1 MPYGLKDI
9 ELEKLSKVFA
19 ANERIERV
27 VLYGSRAKGNYK
39 PFSDV
44 DITMMGSELTH
55 TDLNRISFAI
65 DDLLLPYQF
74 DISIFHTLKNEAL
87 IDHIHRVGIAIYERE
102 SEWKEYKL
110 GEIAEVIG
118 GGTPDTSN
126 AEYWN
131 GDIPWLTP
139 KDLTGYNGIFISKGE
154 RYITKKG
161 LDNSSAKLL
170 PPGTVLLSSRAPIG
184 YVAIASNS
192 ICTNQG
198 FKSIICNPQIV
209 DNLFMYYWIKN
220 NVEYL
225 QSLGTGTTFA
235 EISGSVVKSINV
247 VIPSLDIQHRIASI
261 LTSLDD
267 KIELLR
273 RENAT
278 LETMAE
284 TLFRQWFVVEA
295 KKEWEEGKLGDYV
308 DETIGGEWG
317 KENPEGDFIKPVQCI
332 RGTDIADL
340 SVGLATKTPIR
351 YVKESKFEKIEPRN
365 GDIIMEISGG
375 TENQSTGRVAY
386 INEDVKKLF
395 DYPIIF
401 SNFCRLLRVKE
412 EHTYFI
418 YCYLKYLYDQDEFFN
433 LENGSSGIKNLDYK
447 ALLFEL
453 TYPMPNDRQQILDF
467 NDKVSVY
474 FEKIN
479 RNKQQIQ
486 TLIQT
491 RDGLLPR
498 LMGGELK
505 I

>member
-1 MPYGLKDI
+1 M
-9 ELEKLSKVFA
+9 
-19 ANERIERV
+19 
-27 VLYGSRAKGNYK
+27 
-39 PFSDV
+39 
-44 DITMMGSELTH
+44 
-55 TDLNRISFAI
+55 
-65 DDLLLPYQF
+65 
-74 DISIFHTLKNEAL
+74 
-87 IDHIHRVGIAIYERE
+87 

-110 GEIAEVIG
+110 GEIASFVTEKVSVQDVKLEDYISTENMLPDKG
-118 GGTPDTSN
+118 GIIVASNKPQEGSATKYFNDTILISN
-126 AEYWN
+126 IRPYFKKIWYADKVGGCSN
-131 GDIPWLTP
+131 DVLCFKA
-139 KDLTGYNGIFISKGE
+139 KDELVFSKYLYFLLSQDTFFDYVMLGSKGCKMP
-154 RYITKKG
+154 RG
-161 LDNSSAKLL
+161 D
-170 PPGTVLLSSRAPIG
+170 
-184 YVAIASNS
+184 
-192 ICTNQG
+192 
-198 FKSIICNPQIV
+198 KSHIMN
-209 DNLFMYYWIKN
+209 W
-220 NVEYL
+220 
-225 QSLGTGTTFA
+225 
-235 EISGSVVKSINV
+235 EIS
-247 VIPSLDIQHRIASI
+247 IPPLPTQHRIASI

-267 KIELLR
+267 KIDLLR

-278 LETMAE
+278 LEAMAE

-295 KKEWEEGKLGDYV
+295 KEEWKEGKLGDYV
-308 DETIGGEWG
+308 IETIGGEWG

-401 SNFCRLLRVKE
+401 SNFCRLLRVEE

-447 ALLFEL
+447 ALLYEL
-453 TYPMPNDRQQILDF
+453 TYPMPNDRQRILDF

-474 FEKIN
+474 FEKSN

-498 LMGGELK
+498 LMGGEITL
-505 I
+505 

>member
-1 MPYGLKDI
+1 M
-9 ELEKLSKVFA
+9 
-19 ANERIERV
+19 
-27 VLYGSRAKGNYK
+27 
-39 PFSDV
+39 
-44 DITMMGSELTH
+44 
-55 TDLNRISFAI
+55 
-65 DDLLLPYQF
+65 
-74 DISIFHTLKNEAL
+74 
-87 IDHIHRVGIAIYERE
+87 
-102 SEWKEYKL
+102 SEWKEYKMSDL
-110 GEIAEVIG
+110 IDEIAMGPFGSNIKVDCFVGSGIPVLNGSNLVGFRLNEDAFNYVTKEKADSLGHSNAYRGDVVVTHRGTLGQIVYIPEDSKYDRYVISQSQFRFVCKRDFVYVPYLVYYFHSREGQYKLLANASQVGVPALARPTSSFKEVI
-118 GGTPDTSN
+118 
-126 AEYWN
+126 
-131 GDIPWLTP
+131 
-139 KDLTGYNGIFISKGE
+139 
-154 RYITKKG
+154 
-161 LDNSSAKLL
+161 
-170 PPGTVLLSSRAPIG
+170 V
-184 YVAIASNS
+184 
-192 ICTNQG
+192 
-198 FKSIICNPQIV
+198 
-209 DNLFMYYWIKN
+209 
-220 NVEYL
+220 
-225 QSLGTGTTFA
+225 SL
-235 EISGSVVKSINV
+235 
-247 VIPSLDIQHRIASI
+247 PSLPTQRRIAAI
-261 LTSLDD
+261 LSSLDD
-267 KIELLR
+267 KIDLLH

-278 LETMAE
+278 LEQMVE

-295 KKEWEEGKLGDYV
+295 KEEWEEGKLGDYV

-317 KENPEGDFIKPVQCI
+317 KENPEGDFIKSVQCI

-386 INEDVKKLF
+386 VNDDVKTLF

-418 YCYLKYLYDQDEFFN
+418 YCYLKYLYEQDEFFN

-447 ALLFEL
+447 ALLYEL
-453 TYPMPNDRQQILDF
+453 TYPMPNDKQQILDF
-467 NDKVSVY
+467 NDKVNVY

-498 LMGGELK
+498 LMGGEVR